1 MMAAAS
7 YPTARHHTALRSTRT
22 EAEFMLACGQA
33 QAYSYGTLRPGKYL
47 QILGRAILTLARGER
62 RWRIL
67 EAVDVILMRN
77 SEI

>member
-1 MMAAAS
+1 
-7 YPTARHHTALRSTRT
+7 
-22 EAEFMLACGQA
+22 MLACGQA